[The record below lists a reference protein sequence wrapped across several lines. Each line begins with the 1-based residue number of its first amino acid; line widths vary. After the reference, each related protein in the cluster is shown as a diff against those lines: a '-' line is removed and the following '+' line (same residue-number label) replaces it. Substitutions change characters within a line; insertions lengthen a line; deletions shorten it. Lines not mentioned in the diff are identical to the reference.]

1 MLTSSRV
8 VGPLGVL
15 ALAGGFFAASHAA
28 AVVPQQFPKSTITAT
43 FRGTVNLAGLA
54 SQTLASPAG
63 QAAAG
68 GFRHDELPKDE
79 AVPQSPSGPVP
90 SPANTPI
97 SSGQLPGFVGF
108 DALNHRDQRLA
119 NNGNQFSLEPPDQ
132 GLCTNGSVVMENVN
146 TAVQVYTATGSPLL
160 AQPVAE
166 SQFFLFPP
174 ELTRPSPLAGG
185 GPPFGPFV
193 SDPKCYYD
201 TDTGRWFHT
210 ILEIDTDPATGG
222 FTNHAAEEVAV
233 SATSDPAGDWYLY
246 EFDATDN
253 DHPNCPCFG
262 DQPLIGADANGFY
275 VSTAE
280 YSLSLFTGG
289 KGFNGPQ
296 VYGFSKG
303 ALEAGTGSVTG
314 VHFSNLN
321 FGTPTGCYLSGTLQ
335 PATSPS
341 GVYNTGNRGTE
352 FLMQSHD
359 TVPCNPRGTEN
370 PSVIQG
376 LTVWAL
382 TNTSALASNL
392 ALQLTATNL
401 ASQSY
406 GKPVPQTQ
414 QDGPRPL
421 GDSLHAPN
429 PQPTAN
435 DDRLNQVVYAA
446 GKLWAAVNTIVAPG
460 RRDGVAWFIVNP
472 GVSHGSVTA
481 SMANQGYVAAAA
493 AFLSFPSIG
502 VNSAGSGVMT
512 FSLMGPNYFPSA
524 AYASINSAGTGA
536 IHIGG
541 AGQLPDDG
549 FTCYPQFGPVDC
561 RWGDYSAAVAS
572 PNGDKIWMAAEYIP
586 NDPRTSLANW
596 GTFVQ
601 AVNAP

>member
-1 MLTSSRV
+1 MQRFKA
-8 VGPLGVL
+8 VGPLVAL

-28 AVVPQQFPKSTITAT
+28 AAEPRPFPKSTVTAT
-43 FRGTVNLAGLA
+43 FRGTVNLAQLA
-54 SQTLASPAG
+54 RQTPPPAAG
-63 QAAAG
+63 QASANG
-68 GFRHDELPKDE
+68 RRRNDELPKNR
-79 AVPQSPSGPVP
+79 AAQQTPIGSLPSPS
-90 SPANTPI
+90 NTPI
-97 SSGQLPGFVGF
+97 VSGQLSGFVGF
-108 DALNHRDQRLA
+108 DGLNHRDQRLA

-132 GLCTNGSVVMENVN
+132 GLCTNGSVVMEGVN
-146 TAVQVYTATGSPLL
+146 TAEQVYTTTGSPLL

-166 SQFFLFPP
+166 NQFFLFPP
-174 ELTRPSPLAGG
+174 ELTRPSPLEAG

-201 TDTGRWFHT
+201 ADSGRWFHT
-210 ILEIDTDPATGG
+210 ILEIDTDPATGN
-222 FTNHAAEEVAV
+222 FANHSAEELAV
-233 SATSDPAGDWYLY
+233 SATSDPTGDWFLY

-262 DQPLIGADANGFY
+262 DQPLIGADANGVY

-280 YSLSLFTGG
+280 YSLGPQ
-289 KGFNGPQ
+289 GFNGPQ
-296 VYGFSKG
+296 VYAFSKG
-303 ALEAGTGSVTG
+303 ALEAGAGGVTG

-341 GVYNTGNRGTE
+341 GVYNTGNGGTE

-359 TVPCNPRGTEN
+359 IIPCNPLGIEN

-376 LTVWAL
+376 LTVWVL
-382 TNTSALASNL
+382 TNTSALSSNL

-406 GKPVPQTQ
+406 GLPVPQTQ
-414 QDGPRPL
+414 QDGSRPL
-421 GDSLHAPN
+421 GDSLHDPN
-429 PQPTAN
+429 PKPTAN

-460 RRDGVAWFIVNP
+460 RRDGIAWFIVNP
-472 GVSHGSVTA
+472 GVSNGSVTA
-481 SMANQGYVAAAA
+481 SMANQGYVAAAN

-524 AYASINSAGTGA
+524 AYASIDSAGTGA

-549 FTCYPQFGPVDC
+549 FTCYPQFGPASC

-572 PNGDKIWMAAEYIP
+572 PSGNKIWMAAEYIP

-601 AVNAP
+601 AVNTP

>member
-1 MLTSSRV
+1 MKRYMV
-8 VGPLGVL
+8 FGPLVAL
-15 ALAGGFFAASHAA
+15 ALAGGLLAAPAASAA
-28 AVVPQQFPKSTITAT
+28 AQQFPKSTVTAT
-43 FRGTVNLAGLA
+43 FRGTVNLAQLA
-54 SQTLASPAG
+54 LQTPPPPSG
-63 QAAAG
+63 QASAS
-68 GFRHDELPKDE
+68 GFRQTDKLPKDE
-79 AVPQSPSGPVP
+79 APPQTPSGSPP
-90 SPANTPI
+90 SPPNTPI
-97 SSGQLPGFVGF
+97 VSGQLPGFTGF

-119 NNGNQFSLEPPDQ
+119 NNGNQFTLEPPDQ
-132 GLCTNGSVVMENVN
+132 GLCTNGSVVLEGVN
-146 TAVQVYTATGSPLL
+146 TAEQVYTATGSPLL

-166 SQFFLFPP
+166 NQFFLFPP
-174 ELTRPSPLAGG
+174 ELTRPSPLANG
-185 GPPFGPFV
+185 GPPFGPFLT
-193 SDPKCYYD
+193 DPKCYYD
-201 TDTGRWFHT
+201 ADSGRWFHT
-210 ILEIDTDPATGG
+210 ILEIDTDPATGA

-233 SATSDPAGDWYLY
+233 SATSDPTGDWYLY
-246 EFDATDN
+246 QFDATDN

-280 YSLSLFTGG
+280 YSLSPQ
-289 KGFNGPQ
+289 GFNGPQ
-296 VYGFSKG
+296 VYAFSKG
-303 ALEAGTGSVTG
+303 ALAAGAGSVTG

-321 FGTPTGCYLSGTLQ
+321 FGTPAGCYLSGTLQ

-341 GVYNTGNRGTE
+341 GVYDTGNGGTE

-359 TVPCNPRGTEN
+359 TIPCNPLGTEN

-382 TNTSALASNL
+382 TNTSALGSNL
-392 ALQLTATNL
+392 ALQLTATDL

-414 QDGPRPL
+414 KDGPRPL

-429 PQPTAN
+429 PKPTAN

-460 RRDGVAWFIVNP
+460 RRDGISWFIVNP
-472 GVSHGSVTA
+472 GVTNGSVTA

-502 VNSAGSGVMT
+502 VNSAGRGVMT

-524 AYASINSAGTGA
+524 AYAPISSAGTGA

-549 FTCYPQFGPVDC
+549 FSCYPQFGPTSC

-572 PNGDKIWMAAEYIP
+572 PSGRKIWMAAEYIP